1 VTEEEKAIELENK
14 FMNAMSSNECALVV
28 VNEIMDA
35 LKFMPFGIQY
45 VSAMDYFEGVKQ
57 KLEKR

>member
-1 VTEEEKAIELENK
+1 
-14 FMNAMSSNECALVV
+14 
-28 VNEIMDA
+28 MDA

-57 KLEKR
+57 QLEKR

>member
-1 VTEEEKAIELENK
+1 MTEEEKAIELENK
-14 FMNAMSSNECALVV
+14 FMNAMSSKECALVT

-57 KLEKR
+57 QLEKR

>member
-1 VTEEEKAIELENK
+1 MTEEEKAIELENK
-14 FMNAMSSNECALVV
+14 FMNAMSSKECALVT

>member
-1 VTEEEKAIELENK
+1 MTEEEKAIELENK
-14 FMNAMSSNECALVV
+14 FMNGMSSKECALVA

-57 KLEKR
+57 QLEKR

>member
-1 VTEEEKAIELENK
+1 MTEEEKAIELENK
-14 FMNAMSSNECALVV
+14 FMNGMSSKECALVA

-45 VSAMDYFEGVKQ
+45 VSAMDYFVGVKQ
-57 KLEKR
+57 LLEKR